1 ATLILPPEILNLPLP
16 NADARRWHALHSR
29 EPRAPLAP
37 GLAAIV
43 PRLELLANGVL
54 LPFVLIFML
63 LLINR
68 PALMGEDRNRP
79 WANVIC
85 RRNQRDHDRSYYHL
99 DKEWHLQL
107 IGGSNHTNRE

>member
-37 GLAAIV
+37 ELAAIV
-43 PRLELLANGVL
+43 PHLELLANGVL

-79 WANVIC
+79 WANVIAGGTSVIVIVLAIVLI
-85 RRNQRDHDRSYYHL
+85 RNS
-99 DKEWHLQL
+99 
-107 IGGSNHTNRE
+107 IFN